1 MRAILDIIIYALDLY
16 KLVIVAGAVLSW
28 LIAFGVVNIRN
39 DFVRSVWNLFLALTE
54 PFLRPIRNFLPNT
67 GGIVFLRSSSCGGDA
82 GPAPHYLL
90 RLSVRVLRPN
100 DLVRRQD
107 LRGAVLRDFR
117 LGDHPSRDAPH
128 ADQRRRFALFGAL
141 RRALRA
147 PKRGDFRARHRLSG
161 KPDRRSAR
169 LPCRV
174 RQDGGGRSAHAVTS
188 GYADGRFSQPVFA
201 GDTSATSQVIRLK
214 ETRGRSGVVHVRSK
228 GYNQRGEAV
237 IEYVRWVMGRK
248 RDSAAVAPLTHVPK
262 LPEAVGAPSSA
273 RLVLEST
280 AGRSTAPERFALSV
294 RGLLSG

>member
-67 GGIVFLRSSSCGGDA
+67 GGIDISPIILLARGDA
-82 GPAPHYLL
+82 GRADHLLL

-100 DLVRRQD
+100 DRVRRQD
-107 LRGAVLRDFR
+107 RRGAVLRGLSPRRND
-117 LGDHPSRDAPH
+117 PSRDAAH
-128 ADQRRRFALFGAL
+128 ADQRRRLALFGAL

-169 LPCRV
+169 LPRRV
-174 RQDGGGRSAHAVTS
+174 RQDGAGRLAQRGRQSRLRRLPVLEAGVCRRHAV
-188 GYADGRFSQPVFA
+188 GGVG
-201 GDTSATSQVIRLK
+201 GDRAQGKLEQAERRRLCALAEASTSA
-214 ETRGRSGVVHVRSK
+214 
-228 GYNQRGEAV
+228 
-237 IEYVRWVMGRK
+237 
-248 RDSAAVAPLTHVPK
+248 
-262 LPEAVGAPSSA
+262 A
-273 RLVLEST
+273 R
-280 AGRSTAPERFALSV
+280 R
-294 RGLLSG
+294 